1 MNNMDPLGLDELIG
15 MGQKNKTIFSNK
27 SLVQQHDLYLTGEIG
42 PADQYTDWF
51 ELLRN
56 ASKSDIIRI
65 HINSYGGDLFTA
77 VQLMRCI
84 TESEGNIIASV
95 EGACMSAATMVFL
108 QADTFEVSEHSAFMF
123 HNYSGISIG
132 KGGEMFAQVSFE
144 KKLFDKLMNK
154 VYSEFLSENEIKDI
168 LEGRDLWLDG
178 DEVITRLKS
187 MKKDA
192 EQLELKLGDDDDDKD
207 AGNDVGC

>member
-1 MNNMDPLGLDELIG
+1 
-15 MGQKNKTIFSNK
+15 
-27 SLVQQHDLYLTGEIG
+27 
-42 PADQYTDWF
+42 
-51 ELLRN
+51 
-56 ASKSDIIRI
+56 
-65 HINSYGGDLFTA
+65 
-77 VQLMRCI
+77 
-84 TESEGNIIASV
+84 
-95 EGACMSAATMVFL
+95 
-108 QADTFEVSEHSAFMF
+108 MF

-154 VYSEFLSENEIKDI
+154 VYSEFLSETEIKDI

>member
-1 MNNMDPLGLDELIG
+1 MNADPFGPLDDLLG
-15 MGQKNKTIFSNK
+15 MGQKNKNIFSGK
-27 SLVQQHDLYLTGEIG
+27 SLVQQHDLYLTGEIKSS
-42 PADQYTDWF
+42 DQYTDWF
-51 ELLRN
+51 ELLRS
-56 ASKSDIIRI
+56 AGKSDIIKI
-65 HINSYGGDLFTA
+65 HINCYGGDLFTA

-84 TESEGNIIASV
+84 TESNGNIVTSV
-95 EGACMSAATMVFL
+95 EGACMSAATMIFL
-108 QADTFEVSEHSAFMF
+108 ASESFEVSDHSAFMF

-154 VYSEFLSENEIKDI
+154 VYSEFLSETEIKDI